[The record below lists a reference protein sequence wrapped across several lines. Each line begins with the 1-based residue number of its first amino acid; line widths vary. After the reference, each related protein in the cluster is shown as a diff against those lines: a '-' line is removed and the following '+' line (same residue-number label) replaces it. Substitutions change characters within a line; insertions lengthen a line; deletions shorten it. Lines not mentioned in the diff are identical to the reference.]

1 MLKTLVKG
9 MGENIRKWKDI
20 LCLCNDRICI
30 TKRDA
35 LTENGRFE
43 RIYIKFPLTF
53 FTRLGKISFQI
64 KCKQNSPQIAKTILN
79 KRKNVLHIMIFD
91 LKLYYELTKTQA
103 IHTK

>member
-53 FTRLGKISFQI
+53 FTRLGKKAFRLNAS
-64 KCKQNSPQIAKTILN
+64 KIAPKYP
-79 KRKNVLHIMIFD
+79 RQF
-91 LKLYYELTKTQA
+91 LTKGKMFYTS
-103 IHTK
+103 